1 MSSVLHL
8 LQDEKISNDI
18 IKNFISFPNQIF
30 IIFSAYENGDYRYVQ
45 NFSERV
51 IKYNGKSLNE
61 LTRQYNSSSI
71 IFHALH
77 GRFVKLLQF
86 FDKKDIKVVW
96 IPWGFDI
103 YNLPRTQK
111 YLFEKL
117 TRKIYLSNFLRN
129 ISINE
134 IKKNLKNSL
143 EFLFKEY
150 RVYNKIDFFCSYILE
165 DYIFFSKY
173 YPNKMKY
180 AEVYFSDINQYL
192 ANITGQIDYTAKNI
206 LVGNSNTLECNHI
219 DAFNIISKKGI
230 DKSTNIIVPL
240 NYGDNDF
247 YKQSVIK
254 EGQRLFDNFVP
265 LIDFMKRYD
274 YITLIKSCSTGIFFH
289 RRQQAM
295 GNIIPMLYLGIRVYL
310 NSDSPVLKYL
320 RRNHIIVFDLERD
333 FPIYGNKQLLE
344 HEKKRNQDILIK
356 IFGKYKVEE
365 TIKNILKSLYD
376 E

>member
-1 MSSVLHL
+1 MNSVLHL

-30 IIFSAYENGDYRYVQ
+30 IIFSPNENDDYHYVQ

-51 IKYNGKSLNE
+51 VKYNGKSLNE
-61 LTRQYNSSSI
+61 LTNQYNSSSI
-71 IFHALH
+71 IFHALQ
-77 GRFVKLLQF
+77 GKFVKLLQL
-86 FDKKDIKVVW
+86 FDKQSVKTIW

-117 TRKIYLSNFLRN
+117 TEKIYLSNFLRN
-129 ISINE
+129 INVNE

-143 EFLFKEY
+143 EFIFKEY

-165 DYIFFSKY
+165 DYNFFSKY
-173 YPNKMKY
+173 YPNEMKY

-192 ANITGQIDYTAKNI
+192 ANITGQIDKAAQNI
-206 LVGNSNTLECNHI
+206 LIGNSNTLECNHM
-219 DAFNIISKKGI
+219 DAFNIINKKVI
-230 DKSTNIIVPL
+230 NASTSIIVPL

-247 YKQSVIK
+247 YRESVIK
-254 EGQRLFDNFVP
+254 EGEKLFDNFVP
-265 LIDFMKRYD
+265 LVDFMERFD
-274 YITLIKSCSTGIFFH
+274 YITLIKSCSAGVFFH

-295 GNIIPMLYLGIRVYL
+295 GNIIPMLFLGIRVYL
-310 NSDSPVLKYL
+310 NSDSPVLEYL
-320 RRNHIIVFDLERD
+320 KRNHIIVFDLKKD
-333 FPIYGNKQLLE
+333 FQIYGNEQLKE
-344 HEKKRNQDILIK
+344 HEKKNNQDVLMK
-356 IFGKYKVEE
+356 LFNKQKVEE
-365 TIKNILKSLYD
+365 TIKNILNLLNN